1 MNKVLQ
7 YLILQQ
13 SSNEQIKNS
22 VGKTFKEI
30 LNNLGTNTETF
41 PNTFIKRNNYDE
53 KYLGERLLCEI
64 VIH

>member
-7 YLILQQ
+7 YLILQE

-41 PNTFIKRNNYDE
+41 PNTFTKRNNYDE
-53 KYLGERLLCEI
+53 KYLGELLLCEI
-64 VIH
+64 VTH

>member
-7 YLILQQ
+7 YLILQE

-41 PNTFIKRNNYDE
+41 PNTFIKRNKYDE
-53 KYLGERLLCEI
+53 KYLGELLLCEI